1 MRVRNKDQ
9 KGITLIA
16 LIITIIVMLILVTV
30 TISMA
35 INGQLFN
42 YAKDATTKTNQA
54 IANEGK
60 LGNGKVSVNDGS
72 YSVTDGEINAVVDH
86 YSN

>member
-1 MRVRNKDQ
+1 MMRTQ

-35 INGQLFN
+35 INGQLFD
-42 YAKDATTKTNQA
+42 YAKRASTGTNDA
-54 IANEGK
+54 IRNEGK
-60 LGNGKVSVNDGS
+60 LGEGKVTVNGTNFTDTDINTL
-72 YSVTDGEINAVVDH
+72 VTYYN
-86 YSN
+86 N